1 MKIFSP
7 RKLDELLNNP
17 CLKAS
22 GIAQVAGITGS
33 ALNAIRR
40 GKRSPGYNTLAAI
53 AQALNKPMDYFLEDE
68 NLVQQQKLPL
78 CTKEVVNG

>member
-7 RKLDELLNNP
+7 RKLDDLLNDP
-17 CLKAS
+17 CLRPS
-22 GIAQVAGITGS
+22 GIAEVAGITGA

-53 AQALNKPMDYFLEDE
+53 AQALHKPMDYFLEDE
-68 NLVQQQKLPL
+68 AIVRQQRLLLESQA
-78 CTKEVVNG
+78 VANG